1 MFGIYTKFGLYSNYS
16 YNKNRAILYFIN
28 LISYRANFAISGPT
42 FLFDHELVYHLK
54 TTFIIVMALRYNV
67 VHVINVDL

>member
-1 MFGIYTKFGLYSNYS
+1 MPVF
-16 YNKNRAILYFIN
+16 
-28 LISYRANFAISGPT
+28 FAVSGPT